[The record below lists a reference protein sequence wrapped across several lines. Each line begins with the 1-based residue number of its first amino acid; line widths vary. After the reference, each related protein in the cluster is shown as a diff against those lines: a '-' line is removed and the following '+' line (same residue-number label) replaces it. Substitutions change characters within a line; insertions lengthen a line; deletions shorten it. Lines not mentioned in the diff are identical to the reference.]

1 MFQLD
6 IKELP
11 KAFAE
16 EERTIERQ
24 AKRYAAARGWYVRK
38 FTSPGRRG
46 VFDNIFARNGEAYFV
61 EFKRPK
67 KGLSPTQEIER
78 KKMRAAR
85 VPFAVFDDLDDFR
98 AYF

>member
-11 KAFAE
+11 KASSE
-16 EERTIERQ
+16 EERTIERK
-24 AKRYAAARGWYVRK
+24 AKAYAASRGWYVRK

-61 EFKRPK
+61 EFKAPGK
-67 KGLSPTQEIER
+67 ALSPSQLNER
-78 KKMRAAR
+78 KKMRDAG
-85 VPFAVFDDLDDFR
+85 VPFAIFDDLDDFK